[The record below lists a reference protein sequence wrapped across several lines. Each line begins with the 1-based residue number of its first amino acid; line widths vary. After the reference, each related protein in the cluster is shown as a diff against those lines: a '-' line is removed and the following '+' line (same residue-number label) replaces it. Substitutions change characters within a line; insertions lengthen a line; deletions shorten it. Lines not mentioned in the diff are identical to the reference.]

1 MRCAC
6 TRQQRKTGD
15 YVAVKKFLLI
25 GMALIALAAG
35 LLTANFWLAPKAIL
49 LTTGT
54 HLTEPRELPDFA
66 LTDQNNALVHKDD
79 WRGHWTLVFPGFS
92 YCPDVC
98 PTTLG
103 FLKQLSAALG
113 TPSTQLK
120 IVFFSVDPERDTPQ
134 RLHDYIR
141 FYSPNFSTVT
151 AREPQLGAFAKAL
164 AVAYTKVPGKTP
176 DSYQMDHSAALILID
191 PQARISAFF
200 SLPFQ
205 LGPMTSDLKALLAQK
220 P

>member
-1 MRCAC
+1 MRTHPTA
-6 TRQQRKTGD
+6 TQDWGH
-15 YVAVKKFLLI
+15 VAAKKFLLI
-25 GMALIALAAG
+25 GVAILALAAG
-35 LLTANFWLAPKAIL
+35 LLTANFWLAPKEVE

-54 HLTEPRELPDFA
+54 RLLEPRELPDFL
-66 LTDQNNALVHKDD
+66 LTDQNNHPVRKDD

-98 PTTLG
+98 PATLG

-113 TPSTQLK
+113 PQSAQLK
-120 IVFFSVDPERDTPQ
+120 IVFFSVDPERDTPD
-134 RLHDYIR
+134 RLNQYIR
-141 FYSPNFSTVT
+141 FFSPSFSTVT
-151 AREPQLGAFAKAL
+151 TREPQLGEFAKAL

-176 DSYQMDHSAALILID
+176 ASYTMDHSAALILID

-200 SLPFQ
+200 SPPFQ
-205 LGPMTSDLKALLAQK
+205 LGPMTKDLQALLAQK